1 MLRGRKFRWRSP
13 ESSNIP
19 LGAFH
24 RESSRT
30 QPKSTRQGQAKS
42 AQPMEEGLP
51 KGHAEMYNLDHSNAD
66 ACGDTALGDKVLG
79 DYAFRITHFVP
90 TASCVEAEVCGAQVA
105 VLRLL

>member
-1 MLRGRKFRWRSP
+1 
-13 ESSNIP
+13 
-19 LGAFH
+19 
-24 RESSRT
+24 
-30 QPKSTRQGQAKS
+30 
-42 AQPMEEGLP
+42 
-51 KGHAEMYNLDHSNAD
+51 MYNLDHSNAD